1 MKLDEKTLRKLFP
14 NLAKELEST
23 QNRVSIDSVRTDAQ
37 TGENKATER
46 NSHYQPD
53 VIDFIRRCDTQ
64 EQAEEI
70 IDYMEKKGKIEKPYA
85 ERLRKQLE
93 KKGVRSFGSKKENNY
108 YFKHRNSQKSKS
120 DG

>member
-1 MKLDEKTLRKLFP
+1 MYPKIAPNNISEIKSPLILPLYFKFPLSVEK
-14 NLAKELEST
+14 S
-23 QNRVSIDSVRTDAQ
+23 
-37 TGENKATER
+37 
-46 NSHYQPD
+46 PD
-53 VIDFIRRCDTQ
+53 IVKIASRR
-64 EQAEEI
+64 
-70 IDYMEKKGKIEKPYA
+70 GKIEKPYA